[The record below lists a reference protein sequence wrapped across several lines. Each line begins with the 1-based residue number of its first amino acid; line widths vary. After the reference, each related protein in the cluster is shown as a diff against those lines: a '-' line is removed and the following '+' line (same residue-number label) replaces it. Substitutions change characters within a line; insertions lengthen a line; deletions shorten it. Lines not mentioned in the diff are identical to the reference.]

1 MQCVLYA
8 LFNNQESLK
17 LNDIVHIIFCCIK
30 HHLRIIEV
38 DLGKH
43 DGGVLMEKQ
52 LPGEKGIVFQLRY
65 CIDIYKS
72 KRVNEK

>member
-1 MQCVLYA
+1 MQCVLCA
-8 LFNNQESLK
+8 LFNDQESLK
-17 LNDIVHIIFCCIK
+17 LNDIFHIIFCCIK
-30 HHLRIIEV
+30 HPLRLIEV

-43 DGGVLMEKQ
+43 DGSVLMGKQ
-52 LPGEKGIVFQLRY
+52 LPGEKSIVFKLRY